1 MNKCSNILCNIEYTN
16 PIFFCYKC
24 GSKSTNPKKF
34 INGKPILKRMTHLY
48 CNNCS
53 SCLQNYGDNYCRD
66 CGIRLDYN
74 DKVERTLLSPKIEIK
89 RYINI
94 NFLNNKNFRENTLI
108 ISK

>member
-53 SCLQNYGDNYCRD
+53 SCLQNYGDI
-66 CGIRLDYN
+66 IRIVVFD
-74 DKVERTLLSPKIEIK
+74 
-89 RYINI
+89 
-94 NFLNNKNFRENTLI
+94 
-108 ISK
+108 